1 MKRQE
6 GELGKCH
13 ARDYSGN
20 AGNVQLGALRVGLF
34 GLVLGFCCAGGL
46 VEVALRWYSGWRL
59 RGAGGF
65 VWCFGLCAGIRGL
78 PSCFKRRRLVFWPLR
93 WRPRY
98 VFVLHALPLCGA
110 APTFLCRRKE
120 K

>member
-1 MKRQE
+1 LKRQE

-34 GLVLGFCCAGGL
+34 GLVLGFCCAGG
-46 VEVALRWYSGWRL
+46 
-59 RGAGGF
+59 F

-98 VFVLHALPLCGA
+98 VFVLHVLPLCGA
-110 APTFLCRRKE
+110 APTFLCRRVTIQRL
-120 K
+120 